1 MNFDEI
7 KQPLDEVRMASSNL
21 RQFLNSA
28 VAAEFKAGFEA
39 ELCFSGLGEP
49 DDDNAEWEMDEDQDE
64 EAYSIDGVIDF
75 FRSGDFADLGP
86 RQADRVRADMSE
98 QYHTWLSE
106 QAADDFY
113 GDKEEIVRQW
123 ILNNVEDAENNEEL
137 DELVQDEID
146 NQGEYYQQAY
156 DEYTEEAYE
165 QHDERD
171 WLRYN
176 NWNWM
181 SQIAGDFDLTFPHM
195 TRVGGSE
202 GGFNID
208 NAQQLAQSLSE
219 VTGMK
224 AEAVYGHGNHRREG
238 TWALEED
245 PSIHPDDEDD
255 MPVEIISPP
264 LSLPETVEMMST
276 FFEWAA
282 ENGAYSNRSTGFHM
296 SVSIPDHVAE
306 KIDFVKLAL
315 FLGDNYVLDQ
325 FKRTGN
331 TYCASALGHMKAR
344 IKHYSPETLEQAFK
358 HMRNHTE
365 KLATMSLAS
374 SYGYGK
380 YYSINPK
387 EKYIEFRSA
396 GGTDYFDDIEKIQDT
411 LIRYAYALSIA
422 SNPQAER
429 QEYMKKLYQL
439 YAPSIQGDGDTV
451 KYFAQYI
458 AGQLTASELKSL
470 VKNVQQQRGSGELP
484 GRAPKWKIVN
494 RHGVVNELKAQT
506 HEAAYKEALE
516 LARRLT
522 SNPDLERIPEH
533 WNIVAI

>member
-7 KQPLDEVRMASSNL
+7 KQQLDEVRMASSNL

-49 DDDNAEWEMDEDQDE
+49 DDDNAEWEWDEDQDE

-75 FRSGDFADLGP
+75 FRSGDFHDLGP
-86 RQADRVRADMSE
+86 RQAERIRADMYE
-98 QYHTWLSE
+98 QYHTWVSE
-106 QAADDFY
+106 QASDDFY

-137 DELVQDEID
+137 DELVQDELD
-146 NQGEYYQQAY
+146 NQGEYYQSAY
-156 DEYTEEAYE
+156 DEFIEEEYNRY
-165 QHDERD
+165 DERD

-195 TRVGGSE
+195 TRVGGTE

-208 NAQQLAQSLSE
+208 NAQQLARSLSE

-245 PSIHPDDEDD
+245 PSIHPDAEDD
-255 MPVEIISPP
+255 MPVEIVSPP
-264 LSLPETVEMMST
+264 MSLPETVEMMST

-282 ENGAYSNRSTGFHM
+282 DNGAYSNHSTGFHM

-315 FLGDNYVLDQ
+315 FLGDHHVLEQ
-325 FKRTGN
+325 FKRSGN
-331 TYCASALGHMKAR
+331 TYCASALGH
-344 IKHYSPETLEQAFK
+344 IKSKLRHYDPHQLAQAFT

-365 KLATMSLAS
+365 KLANMSLAN
-374 SYGYGK
+374 SYGFGK

-396 GGTDYFDDIEKIQDT
+396 GGSNYFDDIKRIQDT

-429 QEYMKKLYQL
+429 QEYLKKLYQL
-439 YAPSIQGDGDTV
+439 YAGAIKTDGDTV
-451 KYFAQYI
+451 KYFAQYV
-458 AGQLTASELKSL
+458 AGLITAGELKTA
-470 VKNVQQQRGSGELP
+470 VEKIQQQRSRGELP
-484 GRAPKWKIVN
+484 GLAPKWKVVT
-494 RHGVVNELKAQT
+494 RHGAVQELKAQDR
-506 HEAAYKEALE
+506 ERAYQEALE

-533 WNIVAI
+533 WNIVAV